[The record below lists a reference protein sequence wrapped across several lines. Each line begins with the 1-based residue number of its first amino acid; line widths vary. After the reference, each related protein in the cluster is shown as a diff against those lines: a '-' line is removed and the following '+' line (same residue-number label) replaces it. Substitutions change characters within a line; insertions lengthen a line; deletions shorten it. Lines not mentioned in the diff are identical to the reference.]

1 MQWLADWLNQRYKQ
15 AACVVIDGRNSVDYL
30 VDKISPVWKYKGSV
44 IKPSGKDVIAAASQ
58 LVNEI
63 NEQTVTWYAKQEILC
78 DSAITSI
85 KRPISGGWG
94 FGGENSM
101 PIEAAALALWGCRTS
116 KRNPQRKMRIG

>member
-1 MQWLADWLNQRYKQ
+1 MIDEKILLERIQKIKVEPRQTPEPEYDYAIVFNQ
-15 AACVVIDGRNSVDYL
+15 A
-30 VDKISPVWKYKGSV
+30 SV

-58 LVNEI
+58 MVNEI
-63 NEQTVTWYAKQEILC
+63 NEQTVTWYSKQEILC